1 MKNILSKTIGAGVI
15 ATVFLVPVLFL
26 SANDDASTS
35 TQRIQPREVRLENR
49 DGRPERA
56 TTTEK
61 RLEIRGVRM
70 ENRFERASST
80 EMRLENRENNIE
92 RIRARIASTT
102 ASSTAS
108 TSEKRLEKMQDRM
121 EKQKEQMN
129 KMREKMLEREFKAV
143 EVLEKIASKIAER
156 ITILEGK
163 SLDMT
168 AAKAKLAEATAKLA
182 QIGTESDT
190 LTTLTETEIT
200 EANQE
205 ELFTKIKDSQVVIKA
220 LAKETHALLVDTIKE
235 ITKVLP
241 QKTAT
246 STATSTN

>member
-1 MKNILSKTIGAGVI
+1 MKNILSRTISGGVI
-15 ATVFLVPVLFL
+15 LSVFLVPVLFL
-26 SANDDASTS
+26 SANNDTNSNNVKNTV
-35 TQRIQPREVRLENR
+35 REVRLENK
-49 DGRPERA
+49 EVKL
-56 TTTEK
+56 EK
-61 RLEIRGVRM
+61 IGEIV
-70 ENRFERASST
+70 ENRLERASTT

-92 RIRARIASTT
+92 RIKARIASST

-108 TSEKRLEKMQDRM
+108 TSEKRLEKMQDRI

-129 KMREKMLEREFKAV
+129 KMRERLLNKEFKAV
-143 EVLEKIASKIAER
+143 EVLEKIAGKIAER

-163 SLDMT
+163 SLDMA

-182 QIGTESDT
+182 QIGTETDT

-200 EANQE
+200 ETNQE
-205 ELFTKIKDSQVVIKA
+205 ELFTKIKDAQIVIKA
-220 LAKETHALLVDTIKE
+220 LAKETHALLVDTVKE

-241 QKTAT
+241 QKNAT